1 MINSRFFKKYL
12 LPGFVFQS
20 VLIGGGY
27 GTGRE
32 LVEFF
37 LKPSGPLAGLLS
49 MLFVSTLIWC
59 VVCVIT
65 FELARST
72 RTYDYRNFMR
82 GLLGRAWPVYEVCYL
97 VNMPIVLAVIAAAA
111 GAIMSES
118 FGIPYGAGVAGMMAL
133 IGFLVFRGTSAVEK
147 FLSVWSLVLYGI
159 YFVFLV
165 WSFSQFGDG
174 ITSNLASS
182 EMQPGWIVSGIKY
195 AGYNIGTLPGLLFGI
210 RHIET
215 RREAVTAGLL
225 VGPIG
230 IIPGVFFYLAMIG
243 QYPEIVSQTVP
254 ANFLLGILGSRAFQL
269 VFQIMLIG
277 TLMETGTGLIHA
289 FNERVAGVFKE
300 RKLEM
305 PSWMR
310 PAAAALLMLLAVLLS
325 RVGLITLIEKGYG
338 TITWGFLIVFVL
350 PVLTIGLAKILRS
363 AKSA

>member
-1 MINSRFFKKYL
+1 MAPLRGL
-12 LPGFVFQS
+12 LPGQH
-20 VLIGGGY
+20 
-27 GTGRE
+27 
-32 LVEFF
+32 
-37 LKPSGPLAGLLS
+37 A
-49 MLFVSTLIWC
+49 
-59 VVCVIT
+59 
-65 FELARST
+65 
-72 RTYDYRNFMR
+72 
-82 GLLGRAWPVYEVCYL
+82 
-97 VNMPIVLAVIAAAA
+97 IVLAVIAAAA

-118 FGIPYGAGVAGMMAL
+118 FGIPYGAGVAAMMAL

-165 WSFSQFGDG
+165 WSFSQFGDD

-215 RREAVTAGLL
+215 RKEAVTAGLL

-338 TITWGFLIVFVL
+338 TITWGFLMVFVL